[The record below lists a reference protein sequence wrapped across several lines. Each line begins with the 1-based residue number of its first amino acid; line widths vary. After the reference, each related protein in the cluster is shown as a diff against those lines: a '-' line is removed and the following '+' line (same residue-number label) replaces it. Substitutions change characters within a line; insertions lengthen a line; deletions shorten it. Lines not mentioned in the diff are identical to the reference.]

1 MLGPGILGKEAAEAE
16 RLKQQNGAGGGAIQL
31 GKHFADKEAERVRA
45 IQSAIVPFEPAEP
58 ANRTMKTP
66 VKASKART
74 ASANRTADVPPAPA
88 RPAPAGES
96 YSEKEIE
103 DMLDE
108 DPNLWDRVM
117 GLEAA
122 RPGRADGADDRA
134 TGDDQAGASRSVG
147 GAREDRA
154 VGRAGAGAVNGHP
167 DRGDCHQSRARQA
180 SGAVLN
186 ERAE

>member
-122 RPGRADGADDRA
+122 RPGGPRKAVARMVLMIAPLATIKPVPSEVLADLEKIAP
-134 TGDDQAGASRSVG
+134 SV
-147 GAREDRA
+147 A
-154 VGRAGAGAVNGHP
+154 P
-167 DRGDCHQSRARQA
+167 
-180 SGAVLN
+180 VL
-186 ERAE
+186 AK